1 MWKNTL
7 KRYDILTAEQVQQ
20 IHNQAMLILQEIGVD
35 FLYPRAL
42 DIFRQAGM
50 KIEDQRVRFDAAFVE
65 EQVAKAPATFE
76 VQARNPQNTVTIGGD
91 YMVNAPV
98 YGPPFITD
106 LDRGRRGATI
116 ADFTNFDKMAQATP
130 QIHCAGGT
138 IVEPE
143 DLPLETRHLDMVYSH
158 IRWTDMPYMG
168 SVISEEG
175 ARDSVEMTSILFG
188 GRASIE
194 KTPGLLALVN
204 VNSPLRYDDRMLGA
218 LMTYAEA
225 RQPVIV
231 TPFLMAGAMSPM
243 GLAGTLA
250 QQTAEALAGIT
261 LIQLIRPGA
270 PCIYGS
276 FLTNID
282 MQSGSPAFGTPESAL
297 GILAS
302 AQMARHYR
310 IPFRGG
316 GALTSSKIPDAQAAY
331 ESMMCMWPTLLGGV
345 HFVLHAAGWLESA
358 LLASYE
364 KFIIDVEALRMFEWM
379 LVKGMP
385 FDEEAF
391 AMDGIR
397 EVGPGGH
404 HLGSEHTMRH
414 YRTGFYRPSISSTEN
429 YDRWQR
435 MGSRTADRVANEKW
449 KQLLKDYADP
459 GVDSG
464 VDAQLQAFIEVRRD
478 AILHARV

>member
-1 MWKNTL
+1 
-7 KRYDILTAEQVQQ
+7 
-20 IHNQAMLILQEIGVD
+20 
-35 FLYPRAL
+35 
-42 DIFRQAGM
+42 
-50 KIEDQRVRFDAAFVE
+50 
-65 EQVAKAPATFE
+65 
-76 VQARNPQNTVTIGGD
+76 
-91 YMVNAPV
+91 
-98 YGPPFITD
+98 
-106 LDRGRRGATI
+106 
-116 ADFTNFDKMAQATP
+116 
-130 QIHCAGGT
+130 
-138 IVEPE
+138 VEPE

-175 ARDSVEMTSILFG
+175 ARDSIEMSSLLFG
-188 GRASIE
+188 GRANIE
-194 KTPGLLALVN
+194 KTPALLALVN

-225 RQPVIV
+225 NQPAIV

-243 GLAGTLA
+243 GLAGTIA
-250 QQTAEALAGIT
+250 QQTAEALAGIA

-282 MQSGSPAFGTPESAL
+282 MQSGSPAFGTPESAM

-316 GALTSSKIPDAQAAY
+316 GALTSSKSPDAQAAY
-331 ESMMCMWPTLLGGV
+331 ESMMCMWPTVMGGV

-364 KFIIDVEALRMFEWM
+364 KFIIDVEALRMFEWI
-379 LVKGMP
+379 LTKGIP
-385 FDEEAF
+385 FDDEGF

-404 HLGSEHTMRH
+404 HLGSEHTMRN
-414 YRTGFYRPSISSTEN
+414 YRTGFYRPWISSTEN

-435 MGSRTADRVANEKW
+435 MGSRTADKVANEKW
-449 KQLLKDYADP
+449 KQLLTDYKDP
-459 GVDSG
+459 GIDSG
-464 VDAQLQAFIEVRRD
+464 IDEQLKAFIEVRKD
-478 AILHARV
+478 AILHATV